1 MLLLLLVLVLWML
14 RLKAEIDGL
23 RLLVWMWM
31 WMREVV
37 AVGRELSHGRGC
49 YLLRRRL
56 RHGRW
61 WLGPLSCVFAAAALG
76 PTGCAEILH
85 DGGAVSAGAAVE
97 TAFLTDGAGVL
108 VGLVFLRPAL
118 EVEGW
123 LDVGLFV
130 GWLGEGRLEGVEV
143 VVLHVGIAEGEVLW
157 CFERHF

>member
-1 MLLLLLVLVLWML
+1 M
-14 RLKAEIDGL
+14 G
-23 RLLVWMWM
+23 
-31 WMREVV
+31 EVV
-37 AVGRELSHGRGC
+37 AVCRELSHGRGR

-61 WLGPLSCVFAAAALG
+61 WLGTLSCVFAAAALG
-76 PTGCAEILH
+76 PTRRAEILH
-85 DGGAVSAGAAVE
+85 DGRAVAAGAAVQ

-118 EVEGW
+118 KVEGW

-130 GWLGEGRLEGVEV
+130 GWLGEGGFEGVEV

-157 CFERHF
+157 RFEWYF